1 MGDSI
6 SREPEHLP
14 ARSEALRELAAL
26 FLRLGTL
33 AMGGPAAHIAM
44 MEDEVV
50 RRRRWMTHERF
61 LDMLGVCNLIPGP
74 NSTEMAIHIGQLRA
88 GFAGLVVAGACFII
102 PAAAIVLVIAWMYVR
117 FGTMPQAVG
126 LLYGIKP
133 VIIAVVL
140 QALWGLGRTAI
151 KSRMLAALA
160 IISLGAS
167 LLDVN
172 DMIVLLGGGIVMI
185 AIRAFEDP
193 AGTRATLAAIPTA
206 AARATGAKG
215 AALAVTMVAVPFSLV
230 TLFLFFL
237 KVGAVLFGS
246 GYVLLAFLRTDL
258 VDRLRW
264 LTEAQL
270 LDAVAVGQITPGPV
284 FTTATFIGYLL
295 GGFRG
300 AVVATVGIFL
310 PSFFFVSI
318 SGPLIPHLRRS
329 PLAGA
334 FLDGVNVGAWA
345 LMAAGTLFLA
355 RAAVVDAVTTG
366 VAIASAFVLIRY
378 RINSAWLVI
387 GGGADQAGDGAVAC
401 CSRVTEGTFLKVQN
415 VRLITAYSARCL
427 YAVVS

>member
-1 MGDSI
+1 MDESI
-6 SREPEHLP
+6 PDAATSR
-14 ARSEALRELAAL
+14 RDALWELAAL

-33 AMGGPAAHIAM
+33 AMSGPAAHIAM

-88 GFAGLVVAGACFII
+88 GFAGLLVAGACFIL

-151 KSRMLAALA
+151 KSRLLAVIAIVALAASMLE
-160 IISLGAS
+160 
-167 LLDVN
+167 VN
-172 DMIVLLGGGIVMI
+172 DMIVLLGGGIVML
-185 AIRAFEDP
+185 AIRAFEDRE
-193 AGTRATLAAIPTA
+193 AARATLAAIPTVAAGAKTLVTA
-206 AARATGAKG
+206 AAV
-215 AALAVTMVAVPFSLV
+215 VTVPFSLT

-284 FTTATFIGYLL
+284 FTTATFIGYIL

-300 AVVATVGIFL
+300 AVVATLGIFL

-345 LMAAGTLFLA
+345 LMGAVTWFLA
-355 RAAVVDAVTTG
+355 RAAVVDVTTMLL
-366 VAIASAFVLIRY
+366 AISSAFVLIRY
-378 RINSAWLVI
+378 RVNSAWLVI
-387 GGGADQAGDGAVAC
+387 GGG
-401 CSRVTEGTFLKVQN
+401 
-415 VRLITAYSARCL
+415 LIGLALTL
-427 YAVVS
+427 

>member
-1 MGDSI
+1 MGESI
-6 SREPEHLP
+6 QQTAESP
-14 ARSEALRELAAL
+14 AARRDVLRELAVL
-26 FLRLGTL
+26 FLRLGTI

-50 RRRRWMTHERF
+50 RRRRWVTHERF

-74 NSTEMAIHIGQLRA
+74 NSTEMAIHIGQQQ
-88 GFAGLVVAGACFII
+88 AGLPGLIVAGACFIL
-102 PAAAIVLVIAWMYVR
+102 PASAIVLAIAWMYVR

-140 QALWGLGRTAI
+140 QAMWGLGRVAI
-151 KSRMLAALA
+151 RSKMLAVLA
-160 IISLGAS
+160 IVSLVAA
-167 LLDVN
+167 LFDVN
-172 DMIVLLGGGIVMI
+172 DLIVLLGGGVVML
-185 AIRAFEDP
+185 AIRAFELRTGIG
-193 AGTRATLAAIPTA
+193 AAIAAIPTTA
-206 AARATGAKG
+206 TRAPGAKG
-215 AALAVTMVAVPFSLV
+215 AALVASAAAVPFSLA

-264 LTEAQL
+264 LTESQL

-284 FTTATFIGYLL
+284 FTTATFIGYML
-295 GGFRG
+295 GGFPG
-300 AVVATVGIFL
+300 AVLATLGIFL

-329 PLAGA
+329 PLTGA

-345 LMAAGTLFLA
+345 LMAAVTLFLA
-355 RAAVVDAVTTG
+355 RDAIVDATTL
-366 VAIASAFVLIRY
+366 ALAAASAFVLIRY
-378 RINSAWLVI
+378 RVNSAWLVI
-387 GGGADQAGDGAVAC
+387 GGGAVGLAM
-401 CSRVTEGTFLKVQN
+401 
-415 VRLITAYSARCL
+415 TALR
-427 YAVVS
+427 

>member
-1 MGDSI
+1 
-6 SREPEHLP
+6 
-14 ARSEALRELAAL
+14 
-26 FLRLGTL
+26 
-33 AMGGPAAHIAM
+33 MGGPAAHIAM

-88 GFAGLVVAGACFII
+88 GFAGLVVAGACFIL
-102 PAAAIVLVIAWMYVR
+102 PAAAIVLAIAWMYVR
-117 FGTMPQAVG
+117 YGTMPQAVG

-151 KSRMLAALA
+151 KSRLLAAIAIVSLA
-160 IISLGAS
+160 AS
-167 LLDVN
+167 LFDVN
-172 DMIVLLGGGIVMI
+172 DMIVLLGGGIVML
-185 AIRAFEDP
+185 AIRAVRRSRRRPRD
-193 AGTRATLAAIPTA
+193 
-206 AARATGAKG
+206 ARRDSHVASRTSGMKG
-215 AALAVTMVAVPFSLV
+215 AALAAAVVAVPFSLT

-270 LDAVAVGQITPGPV
+270 LDAVAVGQVTPGPV

-300 AVVATVGIFL
+300 AVVATLGIFL

-345 LMAAGTLFLA
+345 LMAAVTLFLA
-355 RAAVVDAVTTG
+355 RAAIVDVTTIILAIVERVRPDSLSREFRVAGARRRTDRPRDDAVALDPPCYLGDT
-366 VAIASAFVLIRY
+366 FV
-378 RINSAWLVI
+378 S
-387 GGGADQAGDGAVAC
+387 
-401 CSRVTEGTFLKVQN
+401 S
-415 VRLITAYSARCL
+415 
-427 YAVVS
+427 

>member
-6 SREPEHLP
+6 SREAENLP
-14 ARSEALRELAAL
+14 ARSDALRELAAL

-88 GFAGLVVAGACFII
+88 GFAGLVVAGACFIL
-102 PAAAIVLVIAWMYVR
+102 PAAAIVMAIAWMYVR
-117 FGTMPQAVG
+117 YGTMPQAVG

-151 KSRMLAALA
+151 KSRLLAAIA
-160 IISLGAS
+160 IVSFIAALFE
-167 LLDVN
+167 VN
-172 DMIVLLGGGIVMI
+172 DMIVLIGGGVVMM
-185 AIRAFEDP
+185 AIRAVEDRE
-193 AGTRATLAAIPTA
+193 AARATLAALPTVASGMKPAAIA
-206 AARATGAKG
+206 AA
-215 AALAVTMVAVPFSLV
+215 VVAVPFSLT

-258 VDRLRW
+258 VDRWHW
-264 LTEAQL
+264 LTQAQL
-270 LDAVAVGQITPGPV
+270 LDAVAVGQVTPGPV
-284 FTTATFIGYLL
+284 FTTATFIGYIL

-300 AVVATVGIFL
+300 AVVATLGIFL

-329 PLAGA
+329 SLAGA

-345 LMAAGTLFLA
+345 LMAAVTLFLA
-355 RAAVVDAVTTG
+355 RAAVVDVVTTIL
-366 VAIASAFVLIRY
+366 ALASAFVLIRY
-378 RINSAWLVI
+378 RVNSAWLVI
-387 GGGADQAGDGAVAC
+387 GGG
-401 CSRVTEGTFLKVQN
+401 
-415 VRLITAYSARCL
+415 LIGLVMAR
-427 YAVVS
+427 

>member
-6 SREPEHLP
+6 SREAENLP

-88 GFAGLVVAGACFII
+88 GFAGLVVAGACFIL
-102 PAAAIVLVIAWMYVR
+102 PAAAIVMAIAWMYVR
-117 FGTMPQAVG
+117 YGTMPQAVG

-151 KSRMLAALA
+151 KSRLLAAIA
-160 IISLGAS
+160 IVSFVAALF
-167 LLDVN
+167 DVN
-172 DMIVLLGGGIVMI
+172 EMIVLIGGGVVMM
-185 AIRAFEDP
+185 AIRAVEDRD
-193 AGTRATLAAIPTA
+193 AARATLAALPTVATRASAVKPAAIA
-206 AARATGAKG
+206 AA
-215 AALAVTMVAVPFSLV
+215 VVAVPFSLT

-258 VDRLRW
+258 VDRLHW
-264 LTEAQL
+264 LTQAQL
-270 LDAVAVGQITPGPV
+270 LDAVAVGQVTPGPV
-284 FTTATFIGYLL
+284 FTTATFIGYIL

-300 AVVATVGIFL
+300 AVVATLGIFL

-345 LMAAGTLFLA
+345 LMAAVTLFLA
-355 RAAVVDAVTTG
+355 RAAVVDVVTMIL
-366 VAIASAFVLIRY
+366 AIASAFVLIRY

-387 GGGADQAGDGAVAC
+387 GGGLIGLAM
-401 CSRVTEGTFLKVQN
+401 
-415 VRLITAYSARCL
+415 VR
-427 YAVVS
+427 

>member
-1 MGDSI
+1 MDESMPDATT
-6 SREPEHLP
+6 SR
-14 ARSEALRELAAL
+14 RDALWELAAL

-88 GFAGLVVAGACFII
+88 GFAGLIVAGACFIL
-102 PAAAIVLVIAWMYVR
+102 PAAAIVLVIAWMYAR

-151 KSRMLAALA
+151 KSRLLAVVAIVALAASMLE
-160 IISLGAS
+160 
-167 LLDVN
+167 VN
-172 DMIVLLGGGIVMI
+172 DMIVLTGGGIVML
-185 AIRAFEDP
+185 AIRAFED
-193 AGTRATLAAIPTA
+193 RD
-206 AARATGAKG
+206 AARATLVAIPTVAAGAKTAAIG
-215 AALAVTMVAVPFSLV
+215 AAMVAIPFSL
-230 TLFLFFL
+230 TTFFLFFL

-258 VDRLRW
+258 VDRLHW

-270 LDAVAVGQITPGPV
+270 LDAVAVGQVTPGPV
-284 FTTATFIGYLL
+284 FTTATFIGYIL

-300 AVVATVGIFL
+300 AVVATLGIFL

-345 LMAAGTLFLA
+345 LMAAVTWFLA
-355 RAAVVDAVTTG
+355 RAAVVDVTTMIL
-366 VAIASAFVLIRY
+366 AISSAFVLIRY
-378 RINSAWLVI
+378 RVNSAWLVI
-387 GGGADQAGDGAVAC
+387 GGG
-401 CSRVTEGTFLKVQN
+401 
-415 VRLITAYSARCL
+415 LIGLAMTL
-427 YAVVS
+427 

>member
-1 MGDSI
+1 MDESI
-6 SREPEHLP
+6 SPSTVNP
-14 ARSEALRELAAL
+14 AARRDALRELAVL

-33 AMGGPAAHIAM
+33 SMGGPAAHIAM

-74 NSTEMAIHIGQLRA
+74 NSTEMAIHVGQLRA
-88 GFAGLVVAGACFII
+88 GFAGLVVAGACFIM
-102 PAAAIVLVIAWMYVR
+102 PAAAIVLAIAWMYVR

-151 KSRMLAALA
+151 KTRMLAALA
-160 IISLGAS
+160 IVSLAAS

-193 AGTRATLAAIPTA
+193 AGARATLAAIPTA

-215 AALAVTMVAVPFSLV
+215 AALAATMVAVPFSLV

-345 LMAAGTLFLA
+345 LMAAVTVFLT
-355 RAAVVDAVTTG
+355 RAAIVDVTSLVLAAV
-366 VAIASAFVLIRY
+366 SAFLLIRY
-378 RINSAWLVI
+378 RLNSAWLVL
-387 GGGADQAGDGAVAC
+387 GGGLVGLAM
-401 CSRVTEGTFLKVQN
+401 SPWL
-415 VRLITAYSARCL
+415 VR
-427 YAVVS
+427 

>member
-1 MGDSI
+1 MTKRACWNTSAIRDQLIRSRMDESI
-6 SREPEHLP
+6 PQISEPPSSGNSAPPSR
-14 ARSEALRELAAL
+14 RDALRELAAL
-26 FLRLGTL
+26 FLRLGTI

-74 NSTEMAIHIGQLRA
+74 NSTEMAIHIGQQRA
-88 GFAGLVVAGACFII
+88 GWAGLVVAGACFIF
-102 PAAAIVLVIAWMYVR
+102 PAAAIVLIIAWAYVR

-126 LLYGIKP
+126 LLYGVKP

-151 KSRMLAALA
+151 KSRILAAIA
-160 IISLGAS
+160 IVGLTAS
-167 LLDVN
+167 MLDVN
-172 DMIVLLGGGIVMI
+172 DMVVLLGGGVVML
-185 AIRAFEDP
+185 AIRAFEDRSRV
-193 AGTRATLAAIPTA
+193 RATIAAIPTVA
-206 AARATGAKG
+206 TRASALKG
-215 AALAVTMVAVPFSLV
+215 AALAATAVAVPFSLI

-246 GYVLLAFLRTDL
+246 GYVLLAFIRTDL

-264 LTEAQL
+264 LSEAQL
-270 LDAVAVGQITPGPV
+270 LDAVAVGQVTPGPV
-284 FTTATFIGYLL
+284 FTTATFIGYIL

-300 AVVATVGIFL
+300 AVVATLGIFI

-329 PLAGA
+329 RLAGA

-345 LMAAGTLFLA
+345 LMAAVTLFLA
-355 RAAVVDAVTTG
+355 RAAIVDVTTMIL
-366 VAIASAFVLIRY
+366 AASSTFILIRY
-378 RINSAWLVI
+378 RVNSAWLVL
-387 GGGADQAGDGAVAC
+387 GGGLVGLTMT
-401 CSRVTEGTFLKVQN
+401 R
-415 VRLITAYSARCL
+415 RP
-427 YAVVS
+427 

>member
-6 SREPEHLP
+6 SREAENVP
-14 ARSEALRELAAL
+14 ARSEALRELAVL

-33 AMGGPAAHIAM
+33 AMGGPAAHVAM

-50 RRRRWMTHERF
+50 RRRWMTHERF

-74 NSTEMAIHIGQLRA
+74 NSTEMAIHIRQLRA
-88 GFAGLVVAGACFII
+88 GFSGLVGAGACFIL
-102 PAAAIVLVIAWMYVR
+102 PAAAIVMAIAWMYVR
-117 FGTMPQAVG
+117 YGTMPQAVG

-151 KSRMLAALA
+151 KSRLLAAIA
-160 IISLGAS
+160 IVSFVAALF
-167 LLDVN
+167 DVN
-172 DMIVLLGGGIVMI
+172 EMIVLIGGGVVMM
-185 AIRAFEDP
+185 AIRAVEDRD
-193 AGTRATLAAIPTA
+193 AARATLAALPTVATRASAVKPAAIA
-206 AARATGAKG
+206 AA
-215 AALAVTMVAVPFSLV
+215 VVAVPFSLT

-258 VDRLRW
+258 VDRLHW
-264 LTEAQL
+264 LTQAQL
-270 LDAVAVGQITPGPV
+270 LDAVAVGQVTPGPV
-284 FTTATFIGYLL
+284 FTTATFIGYIL

-300 AVVATVGIFL
+300 AVVATLGIFL

-345 LMAAGTLFLA
+345 LMAAVTLFLA
-355 RAAVVDAVTTG
+355 RAAVVDVVTMIL
-366 VAIASAFVLIRY
+366 AIASAFVLIRY

-387 GGGADQAGDGAVAC
+387 GGGLIGLAM
-401 CSRVTEGTFLKVQN
+401 
-415 VRLITAYSARCL
+415 VR
-427 YAVVS
+427 

>member
-1 MGDSI
+1 MGDST
-6 SREPEHLP
+6 SREAENLP

-88 GFAGLVVAGACFII
+88 GFAGLVVAGACFIL
-102 PAAAIVLVIAWMYVR
+102 PAAAIVVAIAWMYVR
-117 FGTMPQAVG
+117 YGTMPQAVG

-151 KSRMLAALA
+151 KSRLLAAIA
-160 IISLGAS
+160 IVSFIAALF
-167 LLDVN
+167 DVN
-172 DMIVLLGGGIVMI
+172 DMIVLIGGGVVMM
-185 AIRAFEDP
+185 AIRAVEDRD
-193 AGTRATLAAIPTA
+193 AARATLAALPTVATRASAVKPAAIA
-206 AARATGAKG
+206 AA
-215 AALAVTMVAVPFSLV
+215 VVAVPFSLT

-258 VDRLRW
+258 VDRLHW
-264 LTEAQL
+264 LTQAQL
-270 LDAVAVGQITPGPV
+270 LDAVAVGQVTPGPV
-284 FTTATFIGYLL
+284 FTTATFIGYIL

-300 AVVATVGIFL
+300 AVVATLGIFL

-345 LMAAGTLFLA
+345 LMAAVTLFLA
-355 RAAVVDAVTTG
+355 RAAVVDAVTT
-366 VAIASAFVLIRY
+366 VLAISSAFVLIRY

-387 GGGADQAGDGAVAC
+387 GGGLIGLAM
-401 CSRVTEGTFLKVQN
+401 
-415 VRLITAYSARCL
+415 VR
-427 YAVVS
+427 

>member
-1 MGDSI
+1 MTKRARCI
-6 SREPEHLP
+6 TFATREHLREYLMDESIP
-14 ARSEALRELAAL
+14 DTTPSRRDALRELAVL

-74 NSTEMAIHIGQLRA
+74 NSTEMAILIGQLRA
-88 GFAGLVVAGACFII
+88 GFAGLVVAGACFIL

-151 KSRMLAALA
+151 KSRLLAVIAVVALVASMLE
-160 IISLGAS
+160 
-167 LLDVN
+167 VN
-172 DMIVLLGGGIVMI
+172 DMIVLIGGGIVML
-185 AIRAFEDP
+185 AIRAFEDRE
-193 AGTRATLAAIPTA
+193 AARASIAAIPTIA
-206 AARATGAKG
+206 AGAKTVALG
-215 AALAVTMVAVPFSLV
+215 AVAAAVPFSLT

-270 LDAVAVGQITPGPV
+270 LDAVAVGQVTPGPV
-284 FTTATFIGYLL
+284 FTTATFIGYIL

-300 AVVATVGIFL
+300 AVVATLGIFL

-318 SGPLIPHLRRS
+318 SGPLVPHLRRS

-345 LMAAGTLFLA
+345 LMASVTWFLA
-355 RAAVVDAVTTG
+355 RTAVIDVTTLLLA
-366 VAIASAFVLIRY
+366 VSSAFVLIRY
-378 RINSAWLVI
+378 RVNSAWLVI
-387 GGGADQAGDGAVAC
+387 GGGLVGIAM
-401 CSRVTEGTFLKVQN
+401 TL
-415 VRLITAYSARCL
+415 
-427 YAVVS
+427 

>member
-1 MGDSI
+1 LNLHRKVAMTKRARCNTFAT
-6 SREPEHLP
+6 REPLMDESIP
-14 ARSEALRELAAL
+14 DTTPSRRDALGELALL
-26 FLRLGTL
+26 FLRLGTFS
-33 AMGGPAAHIAM
+33 MGGPAGHIAM

-88 GFAGLVVAGACFII
+88 GFAGLIVAGACFIL

-117 FGTMPQAVG
+117 YGTMPQAVG

-133 VIIAVVL
+133 VIIGVVL

-151 KSRMLAALA
+151 KSRLLAVLA
-160 IISLGAS
+160 VVTLIAS
-167 LLDVN
+167 LLNVN
-172 DMIVLLGGGIVMI
+172 DMIVLLGGGIVML
-185 AIRAFEDP
+185 AIRAFEDRD
-193 AGTRATLAAIPTA
+193 AARATLAAIPV
-206 AARATGAKG
+206 AARASGAKT
-215 AALAVTMVAVPFSLV
+215 AALAAAAVAIPFSLT

-284 FTTATFIGYLL
+284 FTTATFIGYIL

-300 AVVATVGIFL
+300 AVVATLGIFL

-345 LMAAGTLFLA
+345 LMAAVTLFLA
-355 RAAVVDAVTTG
+355 RAAIVDVTTILLA
-366 VAIASAFVLIRY
+366 VSSAFILIRY
-378 RINSAWLVI
+378 RVNSAWIVLAGGMI
-387 GGGADQAGDGAVAC
+387 GLATTLW
-401 CSRVTEGTFLKVQN
+401 R
-415 VRLITAYSARCL
+415 
-427 YAVVS
+427 

>member
-6 SREPEHLP
+6 SREAENLP
-14 ARSEALRELAAL
+14 ARSDALRELAAL

-88 GFAGLVVAGACFII
+88 GFAGLVVAGACFIL
-102 PAAAIVLVIAWMYVR
+102 PAAAIVLAIAWMYVR

-126 LLYGIKP
+126 LLYGVKP

-151 KSRMLAALA
+151 KSRMLAAIA
-160 IISLGAS
+160 IISLAAA

-193 AGTRATLAAIPTA
+193 VGARATLVAIPTA

-215 AALAVTMVAVPFSLV
+215 AAFAATIVAVPFSLV

-295 GGFRG
+295 GGVGG
-300 AVVATVGIFL
+300 AIVATVGIFL
-310 PSFFFVSI
+310 PGFFFVAASR
-318 SGPLIPHLRRS
+318 PLIPRIRRS
-329 PLAGA
+329 EIAGA
-334 FLDGVNVGAWA
+334 FLDG
-345 LMAAGTLFLA
+345 
-355 RAAVVDAVTTG
+355 
-366 VAIASAFVLIRY
+366 
-378 RINSAWLVI
+378 INI
-387 GGGADQAGDGAVAC
+387 GAVALMLA
-401 CSRVTEGTFLKVQN
+401 VTWQLGRAALVDAATVGIG
-415 VRLITAYSARCL
+415 VISA
-427 YAVVS
+427 

>member
-1 MGDSI
+1 MTKRACWNTSAIRDQLIRSRMDESI
-6 SREPEHLP
+6 PQISEPPSSGNSAPPSR
-14 ARSEALRELAAL
+14 RDALRELAAL
-26 FLRLGTL
+26 FLRLGTI

-74 NSTEMAIHIGQLRA
+74 NSTEMAIHIGQQRA
-88 GFAGLVVAGACFII
+88 GWAGLVVAGACFIF
-102 PAAAIVLVIAWMYVR
+102 PAAAIVLIIAWAYVR

-126 LLYGIKP
+126 LLYGVKP

-151 KSRMLAALA
+151 KSRILAAIA
-160 IISLGAS
+160 IVGLTAS
-167 LLDVN
+167 MLDVN
-172 DMIVLLGGGIVMI
+172 DMVVLLGGGVVML
-185 AIRAFEDP
+185 AIRAFEDRSRV
-193 AGTRATLAAIPTA
+193 RATIAAIPTVA
-206 AARATGAKG
+206 TRASAMKG
-215 AALAVTMVAVPFSLV
+215 AALAATAVAVPFSLI

-246 GYVLLAFLRTDL
+246 GYVLLAFIRTDL

-264 LTEAQL
+264 LSEAQL
-270 LDAVAVGQITPGPV
+270 LDAVAVGQVTPGPV
-284 FTTATFIGYLL
+284 FTTATFIGYIL

-300 AVVATVGIFL
+300 AVVATLGIFI

-329 PLAGA
+329 RLAGA

-345 LMAAGTLFLA
+345 LMAAVTLFLA
-355 RAAVVDAVTTG
+355 RAAIVDVTTMIL
-366 VAIASAFVLIRY
+366 AASSTFILIRY
-378 RINSAWLVI
+378 RVNSAWLVL
-387 GGGADQAGDGAVAC
+387 GGGLVGLAMT
-401 CSRVTEGTFLKVQN
+401 RWP
-415 VRLITAYSARCL
+415 
-427 YAVVS
+427 

>member
-1 MGDSI
+1 MDQSIPHNSDS
-6 SREPEHLP
+6 LP
-14 ARSEALRELAAL
+14 ARRDALRELAVL

-88 GFAGLVVAGACFII
+88 GFAGLVVAGACFIL
-102 PAAAIVLVIAWMYVR
+102 PAAAIVLSIAWMYVR

-151 KSRMLAALA
+151 KSRILAALA
-160 IISLGAS
+160 IIALIAS

-172 DMIVLLGGGIVMI
+172 DMIVLLGGGIVML
-185 AIRAFEDP
+185 AIRALEDR
-193 AGTRATLAAIPTA
+193 AAARATLAAIPVATRA
-206 AARATGAKG
+206 AGVKG
-215 AALAVTMVAVPFSLV
+215 AALAAAAVTVPFSLT

-270 LDAVAVGQITPGPV
+270 LDAVAVGQVTPGPV
-284 FTTATFIGYLL
+284 FTTATFIGYIL

-300 AVVATVGIFL
+300 AVVATLGIFL

-345 LMAAGTLFLA
+345 LMAAVTLFLA
-355 RAAVVDAVTTG
+355 RAAVIDVTTMLL
-366 VAIASAFVLIRY
+366 AISSAFVLIRY
-378 RINSAWLVI
+378 RVNSAWLVL
-387 GGGADQAGDGAVAC
+387 GGG
-401 CSRVTEGTFLKVQN
+401 
-415 VRLITAYSARCL
+415 LIGLATTLRR
-427 YAVVS
+427 

>member
-1 MGDSI
+1 MTKRARWNTPAIRDQLIRSRMDESI
-6 SREPEHLP
+6 PQVTEPPTSGNP
-14 ARSEALRELAAL
+14 AARRDALRELAGL
-26 FLRLGTL
+26 FLRLGTI

-50 RRRRWMTHERF
+50 RRRRWMTHARF

-88 GFAGLVVAGACFII
+88 GFAGLVVAGACFIF
-102 PAAAIVLVIAWMYVR
+102 PAAAIVLIIARAYVR

-126 LLYGIKP
+126 LLYGVKP

-151 KSRMLAALA
+151 KSRLLAAIA
-160 IISLGAS
+160 IIGLAAS
-167 LLDVN
+167 MLDVN
-172 DMIVLLGGGIVMI
+172 DMIVLLGGGIVML

-193 AGTRATLAAIPTA
+193 GSARATIAAIPTVA
-206 AARATGAKG
+206 TRASGVKG
-215 AALAVTMVAVPFSLV
+215 AALAATVAAVPFSLI

-246 GYVLLAFLRTDL
+246 GYVLLAFIRTDL

-264 LTEAQL
+264 LSEAQL
-270 LDAVAVGQITPGPV
+270 LDAVAVGQVTPGPV

-300 AVVATVGIFL
+300 AVVATLGIFI

-329 PLAGA
+329 ALAGA

-345 LMAAGTLFLA
+345 LMAAVTLFLA
-355 RAAVVDAVTTG
+355 RAAIVDVTTMIL
-366 VAIASAFVLIRY
+366 AASSAFILIRY
-378 RINSAWLVI
+378 RVNSAWLVL
-387 GGGADQAGDGAVAC
+387 GGGLVGLAMT
-401 CSRVTEGTFLKVQN
+401 R
-415 VRLITAYSARCL
+415 
-427 YAVVS
+427 